1 MEKIK
6 RTQRIAALT
15 RILTENP
22 NTLFTLN
29 DFCGTF
35 HTAKSTMSEDIAIV
49 ENALRAHHL
58 GVIETLPGAAGG
70 VRYKPRLSG
79 EEAFR
84 FVSSV
89 SDELC
94 APSRQLMGGY
104 LYWSDILSSPS
115 IVRRMGAIVAAAFQ
129 DAGADFVLTMETK
142 GIPFALMTA
151 GALGIPLVIAR
162 RSSKVYEGSAVNI
175 NYVSG
180 RGSIET
186 MALSRR
192 AVREGQKAL
201 IVDDFIRAGGTARGM
216 ISLME
221 EFSVSVVGTAFML
234 AQENVSEKQVSG
246 DRALMLFSETEDGR
260 LLVRPAPWISGLEK
274 GETDK

>member
-15 RILTENP
+15 RILVENP

-49 ENALRAHHL
+49 ENALRAHQL

-79 EEAFR
+79 DEAFQ
-84 FVSSV
+84 FVSEV
-89 SDELC
+89 SSELC
-94 APSRQLMGGY
+94 DPSRQLMGGY
-104 LYWSDILSSPS
+104 LYWSDILSAPS
-115 IVRRMGAIVAAAFQ
+115 IVRKMGAIVAAAFQ

-151 GALGIPLVIAR
+151 DALGVPLVIAR

-192 AVREGQKAL
+192 AVKEGQKAL

-216 ISLME
+216 VSLME
-221 EFSVSVVGTAFML
+221 EFSVSVVGMAFML
-234 AQENVSEKQVSG
+234 AQENIKERQVSG
-246 DRALMLFSETEDGR
+246 DKALMLFSDSEDGR
-260 LLVRPAPWISGLEK
+260 LVVRPAPWIKGLGK
-274 GETDK
+274 GENAL

>member
-15 RILTENP
+15 RILTESP

-29 DFCGTF
+29 DFCGIF
-35 HTAKSTMSEDIAIV
+35 HTAKSTMSEDIAII
-49 ENALRAHHL
+49 ESAMRAHQL
-58 GVIETLPGAAGG
+58 GTIETLPGASGG

-79 EEAFR
+79 KAAYRFIEEISA
-84 FVSSV
+84 
-89 SDELC
+89 ELC
-94 APSRQLMGGY
+94 DPSRHLPGGY
-104 LYWSDILSSPS
+104 LYWSDILSSPPL
-115 IVRRMGAIVAAAFQ
+115 VRQMGAIVAAAFQ
-129 DAGADFVLTMETK
+129 GAGADFVLTMETK

-151 GALGIPLVIAR
+151 NALGVPLVISR

-192 AVREGQKAL
+192 AVKEGQKAL
-201 IVDDFIRAGGTARGM
+201 IVDDFIRAGGTAHGM
-216 ISLME
+216 VSLMK
-221 EFSVSVVGTAFML
+221 EFSVSVVGMAFML
-234 AQENVSEKQVSG
+234 AQDNVVDRQVTG
-246 DRALMLFSETEDGR
+246 DKALMLFSEDESGR
-260 LLVRPAPWISGLEK
+260 LLVRPAPWLHDLAK
-274 GETDK
+274 GDDEA

>member
-246 DRALMLFSETEDGR
+246 DRALMLFSETEDGK

>member
-49 ENALRAHHL
+49 ENALHAHHL

-84 FVSSV
+84 FVREV
-89 SDELC
+89 SDTLC
-94 APSRQLMGGY
+94 DPARQLAGGY
-104 LYWSDILSSPS
+104 LYWSDVLSSPT

-151 GALGIPLVIAR
+151 DALGVPLVIAR

-192 AVREGQKAL
+192 AVKEGQKAL

-216 ISLME
+216 VSLME
-221 EFSVSVVGTAFML
+221 EFSVSVVGMAFML
-234 AQENVSEKQVSG
+234 AQENIKERQVSG
-246 DRALMLFSETEDGR
+246 DKALMLFSENEDGR
-260 LLVRPAPWISGLEK
+260 LIVRPALWLETPEK
-274 GETDK
+274 GENTL

>member
-1 MEKIK
+1 MDKIK
-6 RTQRIAALT
+6 RTQRIAALS

-35 HTAKSTMSEDIAIV
+35 HAAKSTMSEDIAIV
-49 ENALRAHHL
+49 ENAFRAHDL
-58 GVIETLPGAAGG
+58 GDVETLPGAAGG

-79 EEAFR
+79 GEAYR
-84 FVSSV
+84 FVSGV
-89 SDELC
+89 SEQLC
-94 APSRQLMGGY
+94 DPSRQLTGGY

-115 IVRRMGAIVAAAFQ
+115 IVRKMGAIVAAAFQ
-129 DAGADFVLTMETK
+129 GAGADFVLTMETK

-151 GALGIPLVIAR
+151 DALGIPLVIAR

-175 NYVSG
+175 SYVSG

-201 IVDDFIRAGGTARGM
+201 VVDDFIRAGGTARGM
-216 ISLME
+216 VSLME
-221 EFSVSVVGTAFML
+221 EFSVSVVGMAFML
-234 AQENVSEKQVSG
+234 AQENISDRQVTG
-246 DRALMLFSETEDGR
+246 DKALMLFSEGEGGR
-260 LLVRPAPWISGLEK
+260 LFVRPAPWLMGMEK
-274 GETDK
+274 GETAR